1 MSGVLAPRL
10 ELDGR
15 AATLEDIWSLDRS
28 GLGHFTAMQVR
39 DRMTLGLDFHL
50 DRLDA
55 ATRELFGIGLDGE
68 RVRECIR
75 HALAE
80 DVADATVRV
89 NVFRPDGADVSLMVS
104 LRPPAPPPKQ
114 ELGLQSV
121 EYQRPAAHI
130 KHASGFGQ
138 GYFSGLAGGN
148 GFDEAL
154 FVRPDGRVSEGSVT
168 NIAFVDGDAIVWP
181 DAPALRGIMMQVL
194 QHELDGASVPWRSAT
209 VRLDDIGSFDGA
221 FVTNAHGMAT
231 VGRIDDVRLSTNAPL
246 LQRASALLAAAPS
259 DPI

>member
-1 MSGVLAPRL
+1 
-10 ELDGR
+10 
-15 AATLEDIWSLDRS
+15 
-28 GLGHFTAMQVR
+28 MQVR

-104 LRPPAPPPKQ
+104 VRPPAPAPKQ

-121 EYQRPAAHI
+121 EYRRPAAHI
-130 KHASGFGQ
+130 KHAAGFGQ
-138 GYFSGLAGGN
+138 VYFSGLAGGN

-154 FVRPDGRVSEGSVT
+154 FVGPDGRVSEGSIT

-194 QHELDGASVPWRSAT
+194 QRELHGAGVPWRSAT

-231 VGRIDDVRLSTNAPL
+231 VGRIDDVRLSTNATL